1 MPKNHY
7 SSFTEFGDGIF
18 VMASVFTWSNFIP
31 LDDILNN
38 QETRWTL
45 PQTDIFIKI
54 KRFVDFSTSLSYAG
68 Q

>member
-1 MPKNHY
+1 MPKNYY

-45 PQTDIFIKI
+45 PQ
-54 KRFVDFSTSLSYAG
+54 FVDFSTSLSYAG